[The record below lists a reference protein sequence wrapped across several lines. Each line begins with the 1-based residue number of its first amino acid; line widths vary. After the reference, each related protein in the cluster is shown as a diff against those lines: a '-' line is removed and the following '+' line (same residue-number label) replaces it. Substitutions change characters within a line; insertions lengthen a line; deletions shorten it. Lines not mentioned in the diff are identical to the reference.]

1 MLQAARRFWVLCHLY
16 LGLGIGGMFAL
27 LSLTGS
33 VLVFY
38 IEIDRWLTP
47 ELRIVVPEA
56 QPPASL
62 QEMINA
68 LQQAHPQRE
77 HSWRLEIPQRDDEAL
92 VARYYRAEETIHLDF
107 APLISAVNPYTLQ
120 VVSNR
125 FWGQYPMTWLFDL
138 HYTLLL
144 GADGTTLVAVA
155 GLLGLLSLITGM
167 VLWWPS
173 TGRWRKAL
181 TWRWRRGSARQIYDL
196 HVLPGV
202 YSVVLL
208 FLLTVTGIILARP
221 DWFTPLLE
229 KTGALYQ
236 VPTLNSV
243 RAAGQQR
250 LSADVAWTAAQ
261 AVFPDAQLRWL
272 HTPETDDG
280 VYFMRFEQAAE
291 PGRRFPISRVWVD
304 QYSGEVLASFDPL
317 SAGFADTFMA
327 WQHPLHNGEAFGLL
341 GRLLVA
347 LSGLLPTVLLT
358 TGIIRW
364 RQKSV
369 ASRQKSTRSPEL

>member
-16 LGLGIGGMFAL
+16 LGLGIGGVFAL

-77 HSWRLEIPQRDDEAL
+77 YSWRLEIPQRDDEAL
-92 VARYYRAEETIHLDF
+92 VARYYRAEETVHLDF

-250 LSADVAWTAAQ
+250 LSADVAWAAAQ

-369 ASRQKSTRSPEL
+369 ASRLQKKFT

>member
-16 LGLGIGGMFAL
+16 LGLGIGGVFAL

-68 LQQAHPQRE
+68 LRQAHPQRE
-77 HSWRLEIPQRDDEAL
+77 YSWRLEIPQRDDEAL
-92 VARYYRAEETIHLDF
+92 VARYYRAEETVHLDF

-250 LSADVAWTAAQ
+250 LSADVAWAAAQ

-364 RQKSV
+364 RQKSL

>member
-16 LGLGIGGMFAL
+16 LGLGIGGVFAL

-77 HSWRLEIPQRDDEAL
+77 YSWRLEIPQRDDEAL
-92 VARYYRAEETIHLDF
+92 VARYYRAEETVHLDF

-250 LSADVAWTAAQ
+250 LSADVAWAAAQ

-347 LSGLLPTVLLT
+347 LSGLLPMVLLT

-364 RQKSV
+364 RQKSM

>member
-16 LGLGIGGMFAL
+16 LGLGIGGVFAL

-47 ELRIVVPEA
+47 ELRIVMPEA

-68 LQQAHPQRE
+68 LQQAHPQRQF
-77 HSWRLEIPQRDDEAL
+77 SWRLEIPQRDDEAL
-92 VARYYRAEETIHLDF
+92 VARYYRAEETAHLDF

-202 YSVVLL
+202 YGVVLL

-236 VPTLNSV
+236 VPTPNSV

-250 LSADVAWTAAQ
+250 LSADVAWAAAQ

>member
-1 MLQAARRFWVLCHLY
+1 
-16 LGLGIGGMFAL
+16 
-27 LSLTGS
+27 

-47 ELRIVVPEA
+47 ELRIEVPDDR
-56 QPPASL
+56 QSASL

-68 LQQAHPQRE
+68 LQLAHPQRL
-77 HSWRLEIPQRDDEAL
+77 HSWRLEIPQHADDAL
-92 VARYYRAEETIHLDF
+92 VARYYRAEETAHLDF
-107 APLISAVNPYTLQ
+107 APLISAVNPYTLE
-120 VVSNR
+120 VVSDR

-155 GLLGLLSLITGM
+155 GLLSLLSLITGM
-167 VLWWPS
+167 VLWWPAA
-173 TGRWRKAL
+173 GRWRKAL

-196 HVLPGV
+196 HVLPGL
-202 YSVVLL
+202 YGVVLL
-208 FLLTVTGIILARP
+208 LMLTVTGIVLARP
-221 DWFTPLLE
+221 DWFTPFLE

-236 VPTLNSV
+236 VPTLSSV
-243 RAAGQQR
+243 RAPGQQR
-250 LSADVAWTAAQ
+250 LPADVAWASAQ
-261 AVFPDAQLRWL
+261 AMFPDAQLRWL

-304 QYSGEVLASFDPL
+304 QYSGDVLASYDPL

-347 LSGLLPTVLLT
+347 LIGLLPTVLLT
-358 TGIIRW
+358 TGFIRW
-364 RQKSV
+364 RQKSA
-369 ASRQKSTRSPEL
+369 ASILKSARSSGF

>member
-16 LGLGIGGMFAL
+16 LGLGIGGVFAL

-56 QPPASL
+56 QPSASL

-68 LQQAHPQRE
+68 LQQAHPQRQF
-77 HSWRLEIPQRDDEAL
+77 SWRLEIPQRDDEAL
-92 VARYYRAEETIHLDF
+92 VARYYRAEETVHLDF

-250 LSADVAWTAAQ
+250 LSADVAWAAAQ

-347 LSGLLPTVLLT
+347 LSGLLPMVLLT

-364 RQKSV
+364 RQKSM

>member
-56 QPPASL
+56 QPSASL

-236 VPTLNSV
+236 VPTPNSV

-250 LSADVAWTAAQ
+250 LSADVAWAAAQ

-347 LSGLLPTVLLT
+347 LSGLLPMVLLT

>member
-1 MLQAARRFWVLCHLY
+1 MFQAARRFWVLCHLY
-16 LGLGIGGMFAL
+16 LGLGIGGVFAL

-47 ELRIVVPEA
+47 ELRIEVPDDR
-56 QPPASL
+56 QSASL

-68 LQQAHPQRE
+68 LQLAHPQRL
-77 HSWRLEIPQRDDEAL
+77 HSWRLEIPQHADDAL
-92 VARYYRAEETIHLDF
+92 VARYYRAEETAHLDF
-107 APLISAVNPYTLQ
+107 APLISAVNPCTLE
-120 VVSNR
+120 VVSDR

-155 GLLGLLSLITGM
+155 GLLSLLSLITGM
-167 VLWWPS
+167 VLWWPAA
-173 TGRWRKAL
+173 GRWRKAL
-181 TWRWRRGSARQIYDL
+181 TWRWRRGNARQIYDL
-196 HVLPGV
+196 HVLPGL
-202 YSVVLL
+202 YGVVLL
-208 FLLTVTGIILARP
+208 LMLTVTGIVLARP
-221 DWFTPLLE
+221 DWFTPFLE

-236 VPTLNSV
+236 VPTLSSV
-243 RAAGQQR
+243 RAPGQQR
-250 LSADVAWTAAQ
+250 LPADVAWASAQ

-304 QYSGEVLASFDPL
+304 QYSGDVLASYDPL

-347 LSGLLPTVLLT
+347 LIGLLPTVLLT
-358 TGIIRW
+358 TGFIRW
-364 RQKSV
+364 RQKSA
-369 ASRQKSTRSPEL
+369 ASILKSARSSGF